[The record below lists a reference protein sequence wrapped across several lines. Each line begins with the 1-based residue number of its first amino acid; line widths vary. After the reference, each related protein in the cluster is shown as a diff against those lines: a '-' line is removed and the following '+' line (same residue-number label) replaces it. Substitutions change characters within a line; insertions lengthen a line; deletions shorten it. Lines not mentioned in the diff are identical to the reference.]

1 MIPRPQ
7 HRDRVHGQS
16 GQPIAKRPWR
26 LFASQAQQ
34 QGDLHVRRLAARRQ
48 VHRRGVLVPVH
59 EHQARPAGDV
69 TQRGNGSEQHGA
81 VGAVHE
87 RKPAR
92 RQRRA
97 HPAVQRVDHLEQCPL
112 VEQARP
118 GGPLSDRAGK
128 HEIWLHDRIRAERRR
143 QSRRPQR
150 LSRPGLAR
158 GPPHPV
164 ERHPDQVDPCS
175 ARRVLGGRGYPH
187 HVLPAIADKP
197 HPGLPRI
204 SRKDQRGNPGRRRDR
219 KPRFLALRGFDHLL
233 IGSCSVNWLLADAIT
248 AGANRLRSRGTGAM
262 ADDILSIYAR
272 SQPDKPAVIDDRP
285 DGTVVAW
292 TYAELE
298 AQANRV
304 ANLLL
309 SLGAGPGK
317 KVLWCG
323 PNSPQVVA
331 IMSASRKIGAVAV
344 PLNYRLTPE
353 EALYVINHSDAEV
366 AYVDYEH
373 APMFAALRDRLEKVR
388 HIIAVGGPAP
398 DGMLTDADI
407 AAAPADAPDVGDAA
421 GTGGTMIY
429 TSGTT
434 GKPKGAVRSGAP
446 DPELLGALLGLFAY
460 RPDDIY
466 ITSGPL
472 YHSGPSAFM
481 GAGMLF
487 GQTIIVQRKFDAE
500 DWLRLVDKY
509 KASSTFSAPA
519 LVRMICALP
528 KEVKERYDRS
538 SMRVMIAN
546 AAPWSYALKQQYVAD
561 FPPESLFEVYGSTE
575 LGVDTVLL
583 PADQM
588 RKPGS
593 CGKPAPGIEIA
604 LLDADGNEVTGTGP
618 DHAGEVFVRSKGAF
632 DTYYKNDASFES
644 NSRGDYHTVGDVA
657 YWDDEGYLYICDR
670 KTDMII
676 SGGMNIYP
684 AEIEAADRKSTRLN
698 SSHV

>member
-1 MIPRPQ
+1 MP
-7 HRDRVHGQS
+7 
-16 GQPIAKRPWR
+16 
-26 LFASQAQQ
+26 
-34 QGDLHVRRLAARRQ
+34 
-48 VHRRGVLVPVH
+48 
-59 EHQARPAGDV
+59 
-69 TQRGNGSEQHGA
+69 
-81 VGAVHE
+81 
-87 RKPAR
+87 
-92 RQRRA
+92 
-97 HPAVQRVDHLEQCPL
+97 
-112 VEQARP
+112 
-118 GGPLSDRAGK
+118 
-128 HEIWLHDRIRAERRR
+128 
-143 QSRRPQR
+143 
-150 LSRPGLAR
+150 
-158 GPPHPV
+158 
-164 ERHPDQVDPCS
+164 
-175 ARRVLGGRGYPH
+175 
-187 HVLPAIADKP
+187 
-197 HPGLPRI
+197 
-204 SRKDQRGNPGRRRDR
+204 
-219 KPRFLALRGFDHLL
+219 
-233 IGSCSVNWLLADAIT
+233 
-248 AGANRLRSRGTGAM
+248 
-262 ADDILSIYAR
+262 DDILSIYAQ
-272 SQPDKPAVIDDRP
+272 SQPGKPAVIDDKP
-285 DGTVVAW
+285 DGTVIAW

-298 AQANRV
+298 TQANRL

-323 PNSPQVVA
+323 PNSPGVIAV
-331 IMSASRKIGAVAV
+331 ISASRKIGAVAV

-366 AYVDYEH
+366 AYVDYENT
-373 APMFAALRDRLEKVR
+373 PMFAALRGQLEKVR

-446 DPELLGALLGLFAY
+446 DLELLGALLNLFGY

-472 YHSGPSAFM
+472 YHSGPGAFM
-481 GAGMLF
+481 VIGMLF
-487 GQTIIVQRKFDAE
+487 GQTVVVQRKFDAE

-509 KASSTFSAPA
+509 KVSSTFSAPA

-528 KEVKERYDRS
+528 AEVKDRYDRS

-546 AAPWSYALKQQYVAD
+546 AAPWSYTLKQQYVAD

-604 LLDADGNEVTGTGP
+604 LLDEDGNEVTGTGP

-632 DTYYKNDASFES
+632 DTYYKNDASYEA

-657 YWDDEGYLYICDR
+657 YRDDEGYLYICDR

-684 AEIEAADRKSTRLN
+684 AEIEAALEQHPEIYDVAVFGIPSEEWGEVVHATVVRSPG
-698 SSHV
+698 SSLTSEEITAFARAHLASYKVPRSVDFMAELPRTGSGKLLKRQLRAPYWAGRTAQVG